1 MKKII
6 VLMVMACTA
15 LIFSTSAISSV
26 QSLRGGSEL
35 DASANKVMKH
45 KIEVV
50 QGGIKRNFKKQPPLV
65 PHAVEK
71 YKISLHN
78 NGCLKCHSEKSFK
91 KEKAPKVGDSH
102 YVDRDGKVLKT
113 ISSRRYFC
121 NQCHVTQVKADEL
134 VENVYQ
140 GGN

>member
-1 MKKII
+1 MEYIMKKII

-26 QSLRGGSEL
+26 QSLRCGSEL

-91 KEKAPKVGDSH
+91 K
-102 YVDRDGKVLKT
+102 
-113 ISSRRYFC
+113 
-121 NQCHVTQVKADEL
+121 
-134 VENVYQ
+134 
-140 GGN
+140 